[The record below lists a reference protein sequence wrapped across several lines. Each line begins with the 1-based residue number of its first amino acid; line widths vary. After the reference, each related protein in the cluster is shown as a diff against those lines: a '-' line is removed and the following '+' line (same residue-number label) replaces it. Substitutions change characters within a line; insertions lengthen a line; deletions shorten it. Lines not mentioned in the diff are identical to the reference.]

1 MNPILNTD
9 SYKLSHY
16 LQYPKDIKFVSS
28 YIESRGGRWNRLIFY
43 GLQAFLIKY
52 LSQKINAENI
62 NEANEFAKSHGLPF
76 NKQGWEHILNEHG
89 GALPLYIEALN
100 EGTIIGTENVLLQ
113 VKNTDEKVPW
123 LVGWIETALLRSI
136 WYPVAVATQSYFC
149 KQTILHF
156 LNETGDMAD
165 GEFALHDFG
174 ARGVSSFESAG
185 IGGSAH
191 LLNFGG
197 SDTITGALFAMKYYG
212 AKMPALSIPASEH
225 STMIS
230 WGKDNEKQA
239 FDNMCENFG
248 DGVFACVI
256 DSYDA
261 LNAIDLWA
269 KNFDEIKQRGGR
281 VVLRPDSGN
290 PVTMASE
297 CLERIMSHTGFS
309 INEKGYKLLPP
320 FVRLIYGDGITP
332 ESISD
337 ILNELKMRR
346 ISASNITFGMGG
358 ALLQHLN
365 RDTLRFAMK
374 VNAISNDG
382 KTWHDV
388 FKSPNTDIS
397 KRSKGGVL
405 ALIKQDGIYHT
416 IKHSE
421 LNGQENELKPV
432 FKNGEILRK
441 STFDEIKERIK
452 EHS

>member
-16 LQYPKDIKFVSS
+16 LQYPKDIKFVNS

-52 LSQKINAENI
+52 LSQKITAENI
-62 NEANEFAKSHGLPF
+62 SEACEFSKAHGMPF
-76 NKQGWEHILNEHG
+76 NKQGWEYILKEHG
-89 GALPLYIEALN
+89 GALPVSIESLK
-100 EGTIIGTENVLLQ
+100 EGAIIGTENVLLQ
-113 VKNTDEKVPW
+113 VQNTDEKVPW
-123 LVGWIETALLRSI
+123 IVGWIETALLRSI

-149 KQTILHF
+149 KQTILRF
-156 LNETGDMAD
+156 LDETGDEAD
-165 GEFALHDFG
+165 VQFALHDFG
-174 ARGVSSFESAG
+174 ARGASSFESAS

-197 SDTITGALFAMKYYG
+197 SDTIAGALFAMKYYG
-212 AKMPALSIPASEH
+212 GQMPAISIPASEH
-225 STMIS
+225 STMTA
-230 WGKDNEKQA
+230 WGKDGEIDA
-239 FDNMCENFG
+239 FKNMCERFG

-269 KNFDEIKQRGGR
+269 KNFDEIKKRGGR

-290 PVTMASE
+290 PVMMASA
-297 CLERIMSHTGFS
+297 CLERIMSHTGYS
-309 INEKGYKLLPP
+309 INDKGYKLLPP

-332 ESISD
+332 ESLND
-337 ILNELKMRR
+337 ILNELKMRH
-346 ISASNITFGMGG
+346 ISASNINFGMGG

-374 VNAISNDG
+374 ASAISKDG
-382 KTWHDV
+382 ISWQNV
-388 FKSPNTDIS
+388 FKAPNTDMT
-397 KRSKGGVL
+397 KRSKAGVL
-405 ALIKQDGIYHT
+405 ALIKKDGVYHT
-416 IKHSE
+416 IRADE
-421 LNGQENELKPV
+421 LKNQKNELEPV

-441 STFDEIKERIK
+441 SSFDEIKARII